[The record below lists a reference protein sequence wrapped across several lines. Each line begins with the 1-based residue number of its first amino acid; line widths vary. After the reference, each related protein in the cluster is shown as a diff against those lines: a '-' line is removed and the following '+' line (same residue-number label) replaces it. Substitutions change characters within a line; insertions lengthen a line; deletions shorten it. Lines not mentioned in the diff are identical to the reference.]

1 MNREPLVTVATITA
15 LVAAILGL
23 LVSFGIDLTKDQQ
36 NAILAVAAVVAPL
49 VVAAFARGKVTPVNK
64 P

>member
-15 LVAAILGL
+15 LVAAVLGL

-49 VVAAFARGKVTPVNK
+49 VVAAFARGKVTPVGK
-64 P
+64 Q